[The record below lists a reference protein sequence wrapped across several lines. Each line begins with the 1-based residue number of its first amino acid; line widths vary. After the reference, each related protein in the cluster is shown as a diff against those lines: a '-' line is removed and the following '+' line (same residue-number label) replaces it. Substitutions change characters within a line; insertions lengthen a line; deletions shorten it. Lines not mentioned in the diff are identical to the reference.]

1 MSEAKEKQLFSPKW
15 WKEVAY
21 LNLGTLLTALGV
33 YFFKFPNHFT
43 TGGASGLSILVNR
56 FIPSISMATSNL
68 ILNMALLTIGVAF
81 LGKGF
86 GIRTAYSSI
95 LYSIITWLLEKV
107 VPMNAPMTD
116 EPLMELI
123 FAVALPAIGAALLFD
138 VHASSG
144 GTDVIAMLIKKYT
157 RFNIGMGLILADLIV
172 AVGACFIFG
181 MATGLY
187 SLLGLLAKSMLVD
200 VVMDNLHTCKVFQI
214 ITAQPEPICRYIL
227 EHLHHGA
234 TVTEAEGAFT
244 HEKRQII
251 MTVVNRSQAA
261 RLQRFVR
268 STDPQSFI
276 TITSSS
282 EIIGK
287 GFRGTTE

>member
-1 MSEAKEKQLFSPKW
+1 MTNQP
-15 WKEVAY
+15 
-21 LNLGTLLTALGV
+21 LL
-33 YFFKFPNHFT
+33 
-43 TGGASGLSILVNR
+43 
-56 FIPSISMATSNL
+56 
-68 ILNMALLTIGVAF
+68 
-81 LGKGF
+81 
-86 GIRTAYSSI
+86 
-95 LYSIITWLLEKV
+95 
-107 VPMNAPMTD
+107 
-116 EPLMELI
+116 ELI
-123 FAVALPAIGAALLFD
+123 FAVALPAIGAAMLFD

-157 RFNIGMGLILADLIV
+157 RFNIGMGLMLADLIV

-187 SLLGLLAKSMLVD
+187 SLFGLFAKSMLVD
-200 VVMDNLHTCKVFQI
+200 VVMDNLRTCKVFQI
-214 ITAQPEPICRYIL
+214 ITADPDPICRYIL

-234 TVTEAEGAFT
+234 TVTDAEGAFT

-251 MTVVNRSQAA
+251 MAVVNRSQAA

-268 STDPQSFI
+268 STDPHSFI